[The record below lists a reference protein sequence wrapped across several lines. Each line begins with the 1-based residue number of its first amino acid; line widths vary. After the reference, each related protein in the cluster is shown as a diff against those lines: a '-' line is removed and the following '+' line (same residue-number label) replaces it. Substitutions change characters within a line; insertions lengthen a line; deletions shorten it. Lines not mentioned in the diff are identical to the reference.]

1 MLSKSLPSSF
11 AIRVRAPH
19 LDAPLR
25 IRPRSVRELMENV
38 RKLCKIWTFGEES
51 SKAEIGLKSL
61 FLQGF
66 WCENEVKKFVP
77 DLTFGTE
84 GWALLLEQLIWILF
98 VVRDLRFQRL
108 RT

>member
-11 AIRVRAPH
+11 AIRVRAPQ

-84 GWALLLEQLIWILF
+84 GWGFES
-98 VVRDLRFQRL
+98 LRMYFLAVSFKSRCS
-108 RT
+108 